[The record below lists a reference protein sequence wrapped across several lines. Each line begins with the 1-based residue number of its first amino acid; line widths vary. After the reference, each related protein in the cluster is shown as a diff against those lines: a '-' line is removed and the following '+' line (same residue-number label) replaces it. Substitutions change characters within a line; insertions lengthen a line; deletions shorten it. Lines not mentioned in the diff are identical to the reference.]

1 MWTGTWVET
10 LKALKVI
17 SYVFKLYV
25 GFEKNKSEF
34 QSISIHGHV
43 DCMQWNCETLTS
55 FFWRYTHRADMYWE
69 SCQLIKTE
77 LFAQI
82 GSSLKLLTVFGKS
95 FILDDW
101 QCPE

>member
-1 MWTGTWVET
+1 MWTGIWVET

-43 DCMQWNCETLTS
+43 DCMQWNCETLSS
-55 FFWRYTHRADMYWE
+55 FFLKIYTQSRHV
-69 SCQLIKTE
+69 L
-77 LFAQI
+77 
-82 GSSLKLLTVFGKS
+82 G
-95 FILDDW
+95 ILSIN
-101 QCPE
+101 